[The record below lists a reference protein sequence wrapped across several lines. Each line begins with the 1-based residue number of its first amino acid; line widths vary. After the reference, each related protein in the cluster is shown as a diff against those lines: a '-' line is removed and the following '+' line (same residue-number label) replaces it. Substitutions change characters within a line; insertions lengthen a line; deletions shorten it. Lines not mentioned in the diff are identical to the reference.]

1 MAKRLYRSEK
11 DQIIGGVCA
20 GIAEYFNI
28 DPVVIRI
35 IFVIALLSEGFGLIV
50 YIILWIVIPSENS
63 VKKNNKEVVEENTE
77 EIIADIKEVTKGLK
91 KEIKSDTKKK

>member
-1 MAKRLYRSEK
+1 MSKRFYRSEK
-11 DQIIGGVCA
+11 DKIIGGVCA
-20 GIAEYFNI
+20 GIADYLNI

-35 IFVIALLSEGFGLIV
+35 IFVVALLTEGFGLML

-63 VKKNNKEVVEENTE
+63 KKESNKEIVEENTE
-77 EIIADIKEVTKGLK
+77 EIVTNLKGVTKGLK